1 MTPNQSITPAFDDDH
16 ELYLT
21 LKSLGLVKSQFDFGN
36 LCGRSRTWYSSIRA
50 KRFQLSVASL
60 TLLSVALD
68 QLANGANDVPTQLAA
83 RRAHGLVKRHL
94 EQRCMSISEKRP

>member
-1 MTPNQSITPAFDDDH
+1 MTTNQCITPNIDDDH
-16 ELYLT
+16 ALYLT
-21 LKSLGLVKSQFDFGN
+21 LKSLGLVHSQFDFGN
-36 LCGRSRTWYSSIRA
+36 LCGRSKTWYSSIRA

-68 QLANGANDVPTQLAA
+68 RLADDANDARTQLAA

-94 EQRCMSISEKRP
+94 EQRCVSISEKRS